1 MPTGNESGTV
11 VGGGTKLAVTFCD
24 ELTVRVQAKLVP
36 ELAQAPPQP
45 PNVVG
50 AVGLAVKVIIDPPT

>member
-1 MPTGNESGTV
+1 M
-11 VGGGTKLAVTFCD
+11 AVMFWD
-24 ELTVRVQAKLVP
+24 EKIVKWQVKLVP

-50 AVGLAVKVIIDPPT
+50 AVGLAVKATIELAV